1 MNEITKHSPKYSGI
15 KEYFEDFLSEQ
26 EDRYVNL
33 ITFRHD
39 EEEERHEIL
48 SEFFQGAFNTDYY
61 IIGTH
66 RAKEWCG
73 SDTWE
78 IIQAVSEYEKDNFG
92 EVTTPLD
99 NPERVVT
106 MYAYIVG
113 EHIMSHYFDSEKIA

>member
-48 SEFFQGAFNTDYY
+48 SEFFQGAFNTDEY

-66 RAKEWCG
+66 RCEEWCG
-73 SDTWE
+73 SDTWRSSKLYQNTRK
-78 IIQAVSEYEKDNFG
+78 II
-92 EVTTPLD
+92 
-99 NPERVVT
+99 
-106 MYAYIVG
+106 
-113 EHIMSHYFDSEKIA
+113 SEKLPLH